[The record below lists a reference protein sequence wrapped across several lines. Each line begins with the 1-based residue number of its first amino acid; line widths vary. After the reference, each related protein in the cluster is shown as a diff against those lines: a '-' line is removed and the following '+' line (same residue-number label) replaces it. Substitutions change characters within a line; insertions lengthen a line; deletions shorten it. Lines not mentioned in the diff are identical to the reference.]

1 MLGRNLIATTHYEF
15 DFDSLKASPT
25 RIVVGAGA
33 ESEGEIAHRSAL
45 EVASCLNIE
54 PVIFPS
60 HHGGFL
66 GGEFGWA
73 GDPDAFAPK
82 LREVLA
88 EAG

>member
-1 MLGRNLIATTHYEF
+1 MRFGLPTEDDGSRDDAMLGRNRSRTTHYKL
-15 DFDSLKASPT
+15 DFDSLQKAVHAD
-25 RIVVGAGA
+25 RC
-33 ESEGEIAHRSAL
+33 R
-45 EVASCLNIE
+45 
-54 PVIFPS
+54 

-82 LREVLA
+82 LRERPA

>member
-1 MLGRNLIATTHYEF
+1 MRFGLPTEDDGSRDDAMLGRNLVATTHYEL

-25 RIVVGAGA
+25 RIVG
-33 ESEGEIAHRSAL
+33 
-45 EVASCLNIE
+45 
-54 PVIFPS
+54 